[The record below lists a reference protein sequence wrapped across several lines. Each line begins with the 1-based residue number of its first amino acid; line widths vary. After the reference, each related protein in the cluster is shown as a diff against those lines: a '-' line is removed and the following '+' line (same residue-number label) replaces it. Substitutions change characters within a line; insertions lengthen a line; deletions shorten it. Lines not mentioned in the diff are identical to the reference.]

1 MATYHGNKKSTFKI
15 TQFTKYKMKNLLIT
29 LFFLCHLLIYSSCLP
44 NDNVSA
50 ACYQNDSIEELPW
63 LKKLVE
69 DFDKPK
75 SGPFIL
81 SLVEY
86 RGEAYFIFGSPIF
99 STPMNYVFNCEG
111 KNLPQLGVDF
121 KKFNDNC
128 RHIKVIRKKDS

>member
-1 MATYHGNKKSTFKI
+1 
-15 TQFTKYKMKNLLIT
+15 MKNLLIT
-29 LFFLCHLLIYSSCLP
+29 LFFFSHLFIYSSCLP

-50 ACYQNDSIEELPW
+50 ACYQSDPIEELPW

-86 RGEAYFIFGSPIF
+86 KGKAYFIFGSPFF
-99 STPMNYVFNCEG
+99 SSPMNYIYNCQG
-111 KNLPQLGVDF
+111 KTLPQLGIDF
-121 KKFNDNC
+121 KKFTEEL
-128 RHIKVIRKKDS
+128 RKIKVIKEKS